1 MSADSGAT
9 RYFGPKEDIAREK
22 DAPPRQAASSAP
34 FIAGL
39 TESMKKRAEKRV
51 AAKER
56 KAKKKEEKLQLAKIT
71 KQLTKLTKQAEHD
84 EQLAIIDRIALR
96 GLQHA
101 EGLLKKAGEDGYNP
115 DADVPL
121 ADATTRSHFGMKVY
135 QQMMA
140 NKREG
145 MATQRAL
152 GVVLLQGRKSEADWN
167 EEARRVDEEQ
177 RHAQAIDVAAE
188 IIKEEGIE

>member
-9 RYFGPKEDIAREK
+9 RYFAPKGAIAPEK
-22 DAPPRQAASSAP
+22 DAPPRPAESSAP

-39 TESMKKRAEKRV
+39 TESMKKRAEKRA

-56 KAKKKEEKLQLAKIT
+56 KVKKKEDKLQLAKIT
-71 KQLTKLTKQAEHD
+71 KQLAKITKQQEHD

-101 EGLLKKAGEDGYNP
+101 EGLLKKADEEGYNP

-188 IIKEEGIE
+188 IIRERGDE

>member
-1 MSADSGAT
+1 
-9 RYFGPKEDIAREK
+9 
-22 DAPPRQAASSAP
+22 
-34 FIAGL
+34 
-39 TESMKKRAEKRV
+39 
-51 AAKER
+51 
-56 KAKKKEEKLQLAKIT
+56 
-71 KQLTKLTKQAEHD
+71 
-84 EQLAIIDRIALR
+84 
-96 GLQHA
+96 
-101 EGLLKKAGEDGYNP
+101 
-115 DADVPL
+115 
-121 ADATTRSHFGMKVY
+121 MKVY